1 MAICNVVFDI
11 GNVVVPWDPE
21 AIVRKAFGDDR
32 VDRPDFSSP
41 LAGNPLWLAVNRGEH
56 TLAEAKRIYVAE
68 RGFEAAE
75 IDRLYDALFAS
86 MVPIDETV
94 ILMRELQAAGYRIFA
109 ITDNVNE
116 AVAYQKSTYDF
127 WDMIEAAAI
136 SSEVGVLKPDERM
149 YLHLLE
155 KASLAPE
162 ECLFFDDVAANVE
175 GAKIVGMNAR
185 LFTDAAEARSDLA
198 SLGVRF

>member
-21 AIVRKAFGDDR
+21 AIVHDAFGEER
-32 VDRPDFSSP
+32 VARKGFVSP
-41 LAGNPLWLAVNRGEH
+41 LAGNSLWLAVNRGEH
-56 TLAEAKRIYVAE
+56 TLAHAKRIYVAE
-68 RGFEAAE
+68 QGFEEAE

-94 ILMRELQAAGYRIFA
+94 LLMRELRAAGYRIFA

-116 AVAYQKSTYDF
+116 AVAYQQSTYDF

-149 YLHLLE
+149 YRHLLD

-162 ECLFFDDVAANVE
+162 ECLFFDDAAANVE
-175 GAKIVGMNAR
+175 GARTVGMNAR
-185 LFTDAAEARSDLA
+185 LFTDAAEARSDLTR
-198 SLGVRF
+198 LGVRF